1 MCELLGLNANVPT
14 DICFSFSGLLERG
27 GRTGNHTDGW
37 GIGFYEDNGCRLFH
51 DPEPCS
57 DSLLAQLIAD
67 YPIKSNIIISHIRK
81 ANRGKVKLENTH
93 PFSRE
98 LWGKQ
103 WTFAHNGQLK
113 GVKKMSLGRYQP
125 LGTTDSE
132 HAFCWIL
139 SQIEEKFPLAPPRS
153 SNKLRATIHSLCQQ
167 LSELGVFNILMSD
180 SKQLFAFCTSKMNWI
195 SRRAPFGEAK
205 LVDKDMSI
213 DFGNETTPSD
223 VVTVIAT
230 TPLTDNEHWNEVTN
244 NQLHCFYKGECLT
257 SFAKSSL
264 SENL

>member
-27 GRTGNHTDGW
+27 GRTGVHSDGW
-37 GIGFYEDNGCRLFH
+37 GIGFYEDKGCRLFH
-51 DPEPCS
+51 DPESCA
-57 DSLLAQLIAD
+57 DSVLAKLIAD

-98 LWGKQ
+98 LWGRQ

-113 GVKKMSLGRYQP
+113 AVKKRPLGRHKP
-125 LGTTDSE
+125 IGTTDSE

-139 SQIEEKFPLAPPRS
+139 STIEQHFPAPPKS
-153 SNKLRATIHSLCQQ
+153 MQKLHTFINSLCKD
-167 LSELGVFNILMSD
+167 LAKLGVFNILMSD
-180 SKQLFAFCTSKMNWI
+180 SKHLFAYCTTKMSWI
-195 SRRAPFGEAK
+195 SRRAPFGEAT
-205 LVDKDMSI
+205 LVDKDMSV
-213 DFGNETTPSD
+213 DFGQETTPND

-230 TPLTDNEHWNEVTN
+230 TPLTENEVWN
-244 NQLHCFYKGECLT
+244 DVSKNQLICFHKGEHT
-257 SFAKSSL
+257 YG
-264 SENL
+264 